1 MDARWMGFGGI
12 SAANSIDGKIQ
23 DTYGIARNDAEKQV
37 EDWEARNK
45 DNDFPKHRSKAEN
58 SGY

>member
-1 MDARWMGFGGI
+1 MGFGGI
-12 SAANSIDGKIQ
+12 FAANSIDGKIQ

-45 DNDFPKHRSKAEN
+45 DNDFPKHQSKAEN